1 MAATSPHSM
10 SSDETVEQLSTL
22 VSLAFLSFLLS
33 FSSLV
38 GSIAAFSRLN
48 RLEAGY
54 CGHKVYGRIENS
66 ASGSSSLFEEDSS
79 EGMDCT
85 DNCERMV

>member
-1 MAATSPHSM
+1 M
-10 SSDETVEQLSTL
+10 SEETIEQLLSTL

-48 RLEAGY
+48 RLEADY
-54 CGHKVYGRIENS
+54 CSHKVYGRIENS
-66 ASGSSSLFEEDSS
+66 ASGSSSLCEE
-79 EGMDCT
+79 EGGMSCD
-85 DNCERMV
+85 RMV